1 MTTIKYLNISELQ
14 SHMGDEATQGDA
26 NCMMEILTR
35 ECVTDTDDVS
45 EDLWFTWCDEAAER
59 SSKKTGV

>member
-1 MTTIKYLNISELQ
+1 MTTIADLSISELQ
-14 SHMGDEATQGDA
+14 AHMGDEATQGDA

-45 EDLWFTWCDEAAER
+45 EGLWLTWCDEAAER
-59 SSKKTGV
+59 AARKTGV